1 MDYCNICRISY
12 LCALYTCCCNNK
24 EVYLT
29 MITATM
35 LGIILLATRNFVAF
49 YSVVSTLLSI
59 CACFSSVSKA
69 LTWSWSKIVVFYFH
83 YFTASGGRLPSIL
96 RTNQTPRLYIRLLNL
111 PRTEKITCSL
121 LPSTLITSSLY
132 MQPLGCF
139 RQLVG
144 RAFLRGR
151 LGVTLPSEEQWLL
164 FLKLLLLWCSHHFY
178 YLQYNSWN
186 MDLAMLDPS
195 LICQT
200 LVSYARP

>member
-59 CACFSSVSKA
+59 CALFQFSEQSTHMIMIQDCCFS
-69 LTWSWSKIVVFYFH
+69 FH

-151 LGVTLPSEEQWLL
+151 LGVTLPSEEQ
-164 FLKLLLLWCSHHFY
+164 
-178 YLQYNSWN
+178 
-186 MDLAMLDPS
+186 
-195 LICQT
+195 
-200 LVSYARP
+200 

>member
-1 MDYCNICRISY
+1 M
-12 LCALYTCCCNNK
+12 
-24 EVYLT
+24 
-29 MITATM
+29 
-35 LGIILLATRNFVAF
+35 
-49 YSVVSTLLSI
+49 LLSI
-59 CACFSSVSKA
+59 CALFQFSEQSTHMIMIQDCCFH
-69 LTWSWSKIVVFYFH
+69 FH

-164 FLKLLLLWCSHHFY
+164 FLKLLFLWCSHHFY

-200 LVSYARP
+200 LVSYTTDQSLRLLSITDQLDSILPICYHHLSLMCQSLVSCARA